1 MATNTKKQSTT
12 DFDRVLTDLG
22 KNSDDEADPASSS
35 DEDIGDDDDD
45 DTGNE
50 TDEAHDAADDLELEQ
65 LEEEQADIVLTPEE
79 IALGKRALE
88 KVRGLPLTP
97 QHRCNVLT
105 AALQVL
111 KLSSK
116 VFCSPHTRSEL
127 AKLAKE
133 AKLKCETLIRP
144 VRTRW
149 NTVTCV
155 LGRAIDLSPVLDKL
169 CDMYQFNKDPKRSLR
184 LRHFIIKD
192 PEWTV
197 LKDLHRLLD
206 VSPMFTHCCVPSSS
220 Y

>member
-1 MATNTKKQSTT
+1 MILQRSCKLLN
-12 DFDRVLTDLG
+12 
-22 KNSDDEADPASSS
+22 
-35 DEDIGDDDDD
+35 
-45 DTGNE
+45 
-50 TDEAHDAADDLELEQ
+50 AAW
-65 LEEEQADIVLTPEE
+65 
-79 IALGKRALE
+79 
-88 KVRGLPLTP
+88 
-97 QHRCNVLT
+97 
-105 AALQVL
+105 QVL

-116 VFCSPHTRSEL
+116 VFCSPHARSEL
-127 AKLAKE
+127 AKLSKE